1 MLHERRVHA
10 TLPVQDLATA
20 RDFWEGRLGFHPLEE
35 YPTAVIYAGAGGSVF
50 AISRASARAAGGN
63 TQMAFTVPDIEAEVA
78 ELGRTGIAFE
88 AYDLP
93 GLRTVGGIAELGGN
107 RVAWFKDPDGNVI
120 GLVQLGPAA
129 GPPTV

>member
-10 TLPVQDLATA
+10 TLPVGDLAAA
-20 RDFWEGRLGFHPLEE
+20 RAFWEGRLGFAPLEV
-35 YPTAVIYAGAGGSVF
+35 YPTAVLYAGAGGSVF
-50 AISRASARAAGGN
+50 AISRASARATGGN

-78 ELGRTGIAFE
+78 QLTSLGVAFE

-93 GLRTVGGIAELGGN
+93 GLRTIGGIAAMGGN

-120 GLVQLGPAA
+120 GVVEFGSPA
-129 GPPTV
+129 